1 MSFELFSKRWK
12 RDDNC
17 PSCLYSL
24 TRNRCVGCSK
34 RRPHHL
40 TNYWVIGYEDKKK
53 LMVHN
58 VLWVLDTKQQVPD
71 GLEVDHIDRNGENN
85 LQSNLRLL
93 TSTEQK
99 LNTPARKN
107 STSVYKGVSW
117 SRHKLKWR
125 SQVQLNKVKIFLGY
139 FDTEI
144 EAAIAYDFYM
154 KTHGPECSYL
164 NFQ

>member
-1 MSFELFSKRWK
+1 
-12 RDDNC
+12 
-17 PSCLYSL
+17 
-24 TRNRCVGCSK
+24 
-34 RRPHHL
+34 
-40 TNYWVIGYEDKKK
+40 
-53 LMVHN
+53 MVHN

-71 GLEVDHIDRNGENN
+71 GLQVDHIDRNGENN

-93 TSTEQK
+93 TSAEQK
-99 LNTPARKN
+99 LNTLARKN
-107 STSVYKGVSW
+107 STSPYKGVSW